1 MIMTRFLTL
10 LALFAGLSLSAFAS
24 KEPAYNARILLIP
37 LDDRPPCLQFTERMG
52 LIGDAQV
59 VTPPFNLLGRFT
71 TAGQSDKII
80 DWLLQ
85 QDLKSFDAAIL
96 SLDMLAYGGLVG
108 SRVHDVAYDVA
119 LKRLAVVDAL
129 RKKAPGLKLY
139 AQSVVM
145 RLAPTADR
153 KNGAYREKLAEWAE
167 ISVGTDA
174 ESKAKTAKLEQE
186 IPAEGLADYKM
197 ARSRNLR
204 INQLAIDLVNRG
216 VIDYLLLTQ
225 DDAKPKGVHIADRET
240 LIAETKR
247 LKLTEKIAVQPGAD
261 EVSMLLLA
269 RALNKHANYSPKVK
283 AVYSSEKQAN
293 AVMPFEDRPLRQT
306 VSYHIKATG
315 SQEVTDERDAD
326 VLYYVFASRFETGR
340 ADSFADEIAE
350 KISQKKRVIVADVD
364 PKGDVQGGDTPFTM
378 ALEKRHLLPELSGY
392 ASWNTA
398 GNTIG
403 TALPQG
409 VVFTLAEAKLL
420 KQPDRAS
427 RIWTAQNWFLLH
439 RVLDDYYFHN
449 IIRAKANQYAKQVGR
464 SSTLMSDETTKQVED
479 YCLKLLQQSFDEL
492 TANYEEKRPGS
503 LQQVVQC
510 TKPSALQFKLPWN
523 RTFEAMID
531 FDIRCSPT
539 KTPGSSRKT
548 RAGR

>member
-1 MIMTRFLTL
+1 MTRFLTFL
-10 LALFAGLSLSAFAS
+10 VFVAGLSLSAFAG

-37 LDDRPPCLQFTERMG
+37 LDDRPPCLQFTQRMG

-59 VTPPFNLLGRFT
+59 VTPPLELLGRFT
-71 TAGQSDKII
+71 TPGQSDKII
-80 DWLLQ
+80 SWLQ
-85 QDLKSFDAAIL
+85 EQDLKSFDAAIIA
-96 SLDMLAYGGLVG
+96 LDMLAYGGLVG
-108 SRVHDVAYDVA
+108 SRVHDVPFEVA
-119 LKRLAVVDAL
+119 IKRLDIVATM
-129 RKKAPGLKLY
+129 RKRAPGLKIY
-139 AQSVVM
+139 GQSVVM

-153 KNGAYREKLAEWAE
+153 KNGAYREKLAQWAE
-167 ISVGTDA
+167 ISVATDPAAKA
-174 ESKAKTAKLEQE
+174 ETAKLEQE
-186 IPAEGLADYKM
+186 IPAEGLADYKQ

-204 INQLAIDLVNRG
+204 VNQQAIDLVRRG

-240 LIAETKR
+240 LITETRR
-247 LKLTEKIAVQPGAD
+247 LKLTDKIAVQPGAD

-269 RALNKHANYSPKVK
+269 RALNKHATYSPKVK
-283 AVYSSEKQAN
+283 AVYSSEKLGN
-293 AVMPFEDRPLRQT
+293 TVMPFEDRPLRQT

-315 SQEVTDERDAD
+315 SQEVNDERDAD
-326 VLYYVFASRFETGR
+326 VLYYVFASRFEPGR
-340 ADSFADEIAE
+340 ADSFADEIDA
-350 KISQKKRVIVADVD
+350 KIKQNKRVIVADID

-409 VVFTLAEAKLL
+409 VIFTLGEAKLM
-420 KQPDRAS
+420 KQSSVAN
-427 RIWTAQNWFLLH
+427 RIWTAQSWFLIH

-449 IIRAKANQYAKQVGR
+449 LIRAKANQFAKQVGR
-464 SSTLMSDETTKQVED
+464 SSTLMSDETTSQVEA

-492 TANYEEKRPGS
+492 VTNYEQKRPGS
-503 LQQVVQC
+503 LQQAVRC
-510 TKPSALQFKLPWN
+510 TKPTALRFDLPWN

-531 FDIRCSPT
+531 FTISCHSVPEN
-539 KTPGSSRKT
+539 
-548 RAGR
+548 